1 MSTSASAACDAADA
15 TSTAA
20 GSGGRPGT
28 AAARAALLV
37 LFFASG
43 AATLVYQVLWQRQLT
58 ALFGAD
64 AHATAATL
72 TAFFGGLAI
81 GSWLVARAGD
91 RGLRDPLRT
100 YAVLELGI
108 AVAALL
114 PAALAPSWNAALP
127 VLSDVA
133 PPGGT
138 LATAVKLLATALFL
152 LPATMLMGATLPV
165 LGQVLVRER
174 AELAATAGLLLG
186 CNTLGAAAGAI
197 AAGFWLPF
205 AIGIRATT
213 ACAMALNVAVGAI
226 ALFLRGR
233 LDSGDASRSTEGR
246 AGAAEPTAIV
256 RRPRHATLPDGVALL
271 VAAASGFATIAL
283 EVLWTRMFALV
294 LNNSAAAFAAIL
306 VVLLV
311 GLACGALLASRV
323 CRGAGSAEAALL
335 ALLVLAG
342 VAVGATPHALAW
354 ATDGLGYLRNEG
366 GYAGYL
372 GSVVTLVAAVTFV
385 PAVLCGAV
393 LPCAIRIV
401 RDESSS
407 TATLLGRISAI
418 NTAGGIA
425 GALAAGFA
433 ILPTSGLWGGIRAIA
448 ALYLVLGIALASRLA
463 RVPALA
469 VAGTALVAL
478 LTVLDPARLPVV
490 KLDPGKA
497 ESLHAV
503 WQGAHGV
510 VAVVA
515 RPDDLRIEVDGS
527 YTLGGRSARAYERTQ
542 ADLPLL
548 VAGHPRSAFFLG
560 LGTGITAAAAL
571 RHPLDQLTS
580 VELIPEVVAASR
592 TYFRDDAGALFD
604 DSRSRIVVG
613 DGRQI
618 LSAEPRRYDVIV
630 SDLFVP
636 WHAGTAS
643 LYSREHF
650 TTVRSRLN
658 DGGTFALWLPLY
670 QMSRRE
676 LDVVAR
682 TMSEVFPVVTLWRGD
697 FLTRQ
702 PIVALI
708 GQDTGARLDPEG
720 MAAGMRNL
728 GLHPGASDESLEA
741 LSCLLYAGNVTASA
755 ALFRDAPVHT
765 DDRPL
770 LEMLAAR
777 TQSDVHADAAR
788 WLTGPELESL
798 YEDLARIQPLE
809 SDPYLAHLDAEQR
822 TFVAAG
828 RILYRSL
835 VALVEGR
842 AEEARSLREQFRDL
856 VPFGTWEMFRGRLA
870 RADEMS

>member
-1 MSTSASAACDAADA
+1 MSSGTSAACDAADA
-15 TSTAA
+15 TATAA
-20 GSGGRPGT
+20 GSGARPGT
-28 AAARAALLV
+28 AAARAVLLV

-43 AATLVYQVLWQRQLT
+43 VATLVYQVLWQRQLT

-72 TAFFGGLAI
+72 TTFFGGLAL
-81 GSWLVARAGD
+81 GSGLVARAGG
-91 RGLRDPLRT
+91 RGLRDPLLT
-100 YAVLELGI
+100 YALLEIGI

-127 VLSDVA
+127 MVSQVA
-133 PPGGT
+133 PPGT
-138 LATAVKLLATALFL
+138 ILAAALKLVATALFL

-186 CNTLGAAAGAI
+186 CNTLGAAAGAV

-205 AIGIRATT
+205 TIGTRATT
-213 ACAMALNVAVGAI
+213 ACAMTLNVAVGGM
-226 ALFLRGR
+226 ALLLRWR
-233 LDSGDASRSTEGR
+233 LHPCGEPRGSSGP
-246 AGAAEPTAIV
+246 AAAV
-256 RRPRHATLPDGVALL
+256 ARRPRHAILSDGVALL
-271 VAAASGFATIAL
+271 VAAASGFATLAL

-306 VVLLV
+306 VVLLL
-311 GLACGALLASRV
+311 GLACGALVASRV

-335 ALLVLAG
+335 TLLVLAG

-354 ATDGLGYLRNEG
+354 ATGGLAYLRNDG

-372 GSVVTLVAAVTFV
+372 GAVVALVAVVTAV
-385 PAVLCGAV
+385 PAVLCGTI

-401 RDESSS
+401 RNQSRS
-407 TATLLGRISAI
+407 AAALLGRISAV

-425 GALAAGFA
+425 GALATGFV
-433 ILPTSGLWGGIRAIA
+433 ILPNAGLWGGIRAITV
-448 ALYLVLGIALASRLA
+448 LYLVLAIALASRLA
-463 RVPALA
+463 RVRTLVAAA
-469 VAGTALVAL
+469 VALVAFV
-478 LTVLDPARLPVV
+478 TVLDPARLPVV
-490 KLDPGKA
+490 KLDRSKG
-497 ESLHAV
+497 ESLHEV

-571 RHPLDQLTS
+571 RHPLDELTS
-580 VELIPEVVAASR
+580 AELIPEVVTAAR
-592 TYFRDDAGALFD
+592 TYFRDDAGALFE

-618 LSAEPRRYDVIV
+618 LGAEPRRYDVIV

-650 TTVRSRLN
+650 ATVRSRLN
-658 DGGTFALWLPLY
+658 EGGTFALWLPLY

-676 LDVVAR
+676 FDVVAR
-682 TMSEVFPVVTLWRGD
+682 TISEIFPVVTLWRGD

-708 GQDTGARLDPEG
+708 GQDAGARLDPAA
-720 MAAGMRNL
+720 MAAAMRNL

-741 LSCLLYAGNVTASA
+741 LSSLLYAGNVTASA
-755 ALFRDAPVHT
+755 ALFRDAAVHT

-777 TQSDVHADAAR
+777 TQSDVRADEAR
-788 WLTGPELESL
+788 WLTGAELERL
-798 YEDLARIQPLE
+798 YEALARTVPPDL
-809 SDPYLAHLDAEQR
+809 DPYLARLDAEQR
-822 TFVAAG
+822 SFVAAG
-828 RILYRSL
+828 RILYRFL

-856 VPFGTWEMFRGRLA
+856 VPFGTYEMFRGRMA

>member
-1 MSTSASAACDAADA
+1 MSPSASAARDADDA
-15 TSTAA
+15 MITAA
-20 GSGGRPGT
+20 VPEGRPGT
-28 AAARAALLV
+28 AAVRAALLV

-72 TAFFGGLAI
+72 TVFFGGLAI
-81 GSWLVARAGD
+81 GSALVARAGD

-100 YAVLELGI
+100 YALLELGI
-108 AVAALL
+108 AAAAVL
-114 PAALAPSWNAALP
+114 PATLAPTWSAALP
-127 VLSDVA
+127 ALASVA
-133 PPGGT
+133 PPGSV
-138 LATAVKLLATALFL
+138 LHVAAKLLATAVFL

-165 LGQVLVRER
+165 LGQVIVRER
-174 AELAATAGLLLG
+174 AELAATTALLLG

-205 AIGIRATT
+205 AIGVRATT
-213 ACAMALNVAVGAI
+213 ACAMALNVLVGAA
-226 ALFLRGR
+226 ALLVRVWLVPDPESR
-233 LDSGDASRSTEGR
+233 RSDAPEG
-246 AGAAEPTAIV
+246 ATDPALAVP
-256 RRPRHATLPDGVALL
+256 RPRRAASSDGVALL
-271 VAAASGFATIAL
+271 VAGASGFATLAL

-323 CRGAGSAEAALL
+323 CRSAGSAEAALL
-335 ALLVLAG
+335 TMLVLAG
-342 VAVGATPHALAW
+342 IAVAATPHALAA
-354 ATDGLGYLRNEG
+354 ATGGLDYLRNDG

-372 GSVVTLVAAVTFV
+372 ASVVTLVSTVTFA
-385 PAVLCGAV
+385 PAVLCGAI
-393 LPCAIRIV
+393 LPCAIRLV
-401 RDESSS
+401 RDEARSAASV
-407 TATLLGRISAI
+407 LGRVAAI

-433 ILPTSGLWGGIRAIA
+433 ILPTSGLWGGIRAVA
-448 ALYLVLGIALASRLA
+448 ALYLVLAIGLASRLA

-469 VAGTALVAL
+469 VAGTALAAL

-490 KLDPGKA
+490 KLDPARA

-548 VAGHPRSAFFLG
+548 IAGHPRSAFFLG

-571 RHPLDQLTS
+571 RHPLEELTS
-580 VELIPEVVAASR
+580 AELIPEVVTASR

-604 DSRSRIVVG
+604 DSRSRVVVG

-618 LSAEPRRYDVIV
+618 LSAEPHGYDVIV

-650 TTVRSRLN
+650 ATVRSRLN
-658 DGGTFALWLPLY
+658 EGGTFALWLPLY

-676 LDVVAR
+676 FDVVAR
-682 TMSEVFPVVTLWRGD
+682 TLSEVFPVVTLWRGD

-702 PIVALI
+702 PIVALMA
-708 GQDTGARLDPEG
+708 QAAGARLDPAAI
-720 MAAGMRNL
+720 AAGMRHL

-755 ALFRDAPVHT
+755 QLFHDAPLHT

-777 TQSDVHADAAR
+777 TQSDVRGQAAR
-788 WLTGPELESL
+788 WLTGPELEGL
-798 YEDLARIQPLE
+798 YEALAAATPPD
-809 SDPYLAHLDAEQR
+809 SDPYLANLDPKQR
-822 TFVAAG
+822 SFVAAG

-842 AEEARSLREQFRDL
+842 AEEARALRNQFRDL
-856 VPFGTWEMFRGRLA
+856 VPFGTYEMFRSRLA
-870 RADEMS
+870 RADDIP